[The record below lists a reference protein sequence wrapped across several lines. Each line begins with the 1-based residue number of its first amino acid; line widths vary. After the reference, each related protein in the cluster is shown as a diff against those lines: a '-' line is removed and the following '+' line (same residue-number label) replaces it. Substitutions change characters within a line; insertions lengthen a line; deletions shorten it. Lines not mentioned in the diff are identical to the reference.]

1 MVRALLF
8 VGHGGV
14 PTDFPRND
22 LTQLK
27 RLEGERRRTGAPLSP
42 EESALD
48 AKIRTWPR
56 NAATDPYLAGF
67 EALATA
73 LRTRVPYPV
82 FTAYNEFC
90 GPTIE
95 QAVDRAHQ
103 AGVTELVVL
112 TTMLTPGGSH
122 AAIEIPEVLAE
133 CRARFP
139 EMTITYAW
147 PFEPDTIASFLAAH
161 VAGYWQPPT

>member
-14 PTDFPRND
+14 PTDFPRHD

-27 RLEGERRRTGAPLSP
+27 RLEGERRRTGAPISA

-48 AKIRTWPR
+48 AKIRNWPR
-56 NAATDPYLAGF
+56 NAATDPYLSGF
-67 EALATA
+67 EVLASA

-95 QAVDRAHQ
+95 QAVEQARASD
-103 AGVTELVVL
+103 VTELLVL

-133 CRARFP
+133 CRGRHP

-147 PFEPDTIASFLAAH
+147 PFDPNTIASFLADH
-161 VAGYWQPPT
+161 VAGYWQSPT